1 MQRAPRTAVVIP
13 CFDEAATIGQV
24 VADFRAALPEAEIHV
39 FDNAS
44 TDRTGELAAAA
55 GAIVHRVPQRGKGPV
70 VRAMFRDVDADYYV
84 MVDGDDTYP
93 ADRVKAL
100 LAPLYEGRAEMVVGT
115 RLDDFEARS
124 FRPLHVLGNNLIL
137 NSINMLFDARLTD
150 AMSGY
155 RAFSRRFVKTL
166 PVLSSGFEIE
176 TEITVHALEH
186 RLPIVEVPVPYGE
199 RPTGSSSKLR
209 TFHDGYRVLRTI
221 LQLYK
226 DHRPLDFFGAIGLVF
241 LVISG
246 IAGVAVVLEFLEYR
260 QVIGVARAVLAV
272 ACGVIGV
279 VSIATGAILDT
290 VNRRARELYVLLADQ
305 VIDRGGPFDRG

>member
-13 CFDEAATIGQV
+13 CFNEAATIAKV

-44 TDRTGELAAAA
+44 TDRTAELAAAG

-100 LAPLYEGRAEMVVGT
+100 LAPLSEGRAEMVVGT
-115 RLDDFEARS
+115 RLDDFEAGS
-124 FRPLHVLGNNLIL
+124 FRPLHVLGNNLVL
-137 NSINMLFDARLTD
+137 NSINMLFHAKLTD

-176 TEITVHALEH
+176 TEITVHALQY

-226 DHRPLDFFGAIGLVF
+226 DHRPLDFFGAIGLAF
-241 LVISG
+241 LAVAA